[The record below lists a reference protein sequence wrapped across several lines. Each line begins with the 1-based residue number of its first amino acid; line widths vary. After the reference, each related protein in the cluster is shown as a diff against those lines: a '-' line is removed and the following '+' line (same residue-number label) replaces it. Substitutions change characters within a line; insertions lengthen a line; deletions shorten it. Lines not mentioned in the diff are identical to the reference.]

1 MSMSCQILIV
11 DDEPFVLKSLSFVF
25 EKEGYAV
32 ETARDGEEG
41 LRKVRELRPRVVL
54 LDVMMPKKNGFEVC
68 SEIREDI
75 CLRDVHIIM
84 LTATGQE
91 ADIKTGYDR
100 GADDYIIKPFSIHDV
115 LEKIKNIEGIKG

>member
-1 MSMSCQILIV
+1 MSCQILIV

-25 EKEGYAV
+25 EKEGYTV

-41 LRKVRELRPRVVL
+41 LRKVRELKPRVVL

-68 SEIREDI
+68 SEIREDL
-75 CLRDVHIIM
+75 CLKDVHIIM

-115 LEKIKNIEGIKG
+115 LEKVKNIEGING